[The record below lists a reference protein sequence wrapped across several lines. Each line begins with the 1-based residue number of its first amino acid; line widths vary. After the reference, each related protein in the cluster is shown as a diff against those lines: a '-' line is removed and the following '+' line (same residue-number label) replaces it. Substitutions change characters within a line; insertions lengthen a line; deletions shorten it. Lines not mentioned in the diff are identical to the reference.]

1 MTRRALDSHTREVC
15 DLQLDAELQGT
26 FPASDPLKVTRF
38 PVPTSGPRSAADQPR
53 LPGSDRPQ
61 ARAHRKPAKRS
72 MRKKIATGRVRLKR
86 AYERPA
92 SEDGTRVLVDRL
104 WPRGVR
110 KADAAIHE
118 WIKAIAPSTEL
129 RKWFAHLP
137 ERWPEFQRRYRSE
150 IRRHPAELER
160 LRELVQHGPVTL
172 VYAAH
177 DDAHND
183 AVVLRDVL
191 LDGG

>member
-1 MTRRALDSHTREVC
+1 
-15 DLQLDAELQGT
+15 
-26 FPASDPLKVTRF
+26 
-38 PVPTSGPRSAADQPR
+38 
-53 LPGSDRPQ
+53 
-61 ARAHRKPAKRS
+61 
-72 MRKKIATGRVRLKR
+72 
-86 AYERPA
+86 
-92 SEDGTRVLVDRL
+92 
-104 WPRGVR
+104 
-110 KADAAIHE
+110 
-118 WIKAIAPSTEL
+118 
-129 RKWFAHLP
+129 
-137 ERWPEFQRRYRSE
+137 QRRYRSE